1 MNAINNM
8 QRAFRLLL
16 AASFCC
22 LFFSCDKM
30 ECNDG
35 LDGQWQMC
43 EWKSPEGEVVAGK
56 EMKLY
61 YSFQL
66 QMMMF
71 QRLSSS
77 SGYLLSSFENRKG
90 EIRVYDPIKYAGSG
104 HDDILPMDT
113 LAFYGVP
120 LDGVMKV
127 EQLSGST
134 LVLSSREQGTLTF
147 RKY

>member
-1 MNAINNM
+1 MNIKSLFYIVAASLCSCI
-8 QRAFRLLL
+8 LL
-16 AASFCC
+16 AACN
-22 LFFSCDKM
+22 KM
-30 ECNDG
+30 DCNDG

-43 EWKSPEGEVVAGK
+43 EWKSPDGEVVAGK

-71 QRLSSS
+71 QRLS
-77 SGYLLSSFENRKG
+77 YPAATILSSFENRKAD
-90 EIRVYDPIKYAGSG
+90 IRVYDPIKYIGAG
-104 HDDILPMDT
+104 HDSILPMDT
-113 LAFYGVP
+113 LSTFGVP

-127 EQLSGST
+127 ERLTGNT
-134 LVLSSREQGTLTF
+134 LVLSSGETGTLTF

>member
-1 MNAINNM
+1 MLMNIKSP
-8 QRAFRLLL
+8 FRIFLVLIL
-16 AASFCC
+16 ILVSV
-22 LFFSCDKM
+22 LVSCDKM

-35 LDGQWQMC
+35 LDGQWQMY
-43 EWKSPEGEVVAGK
+43 EWKSPAGEVVAGK

-77 SGYLLSSFENRKG
+77 SGYLLSSFENRNG
-90 EIRVYDPIKYAGSG
+90 SIRIYEPIKYSGGG
-104 HDDILPMDT
+104 HDEILPMDT
-113 LAFYGVP
+113 LAYYGVP
-120 LDGVMKV
+120 MDGIMQV
-127 EQLSGST
+127 EKLTGST
-134 LVLSSREQGTLTF
+134 LVLSSRETGTLTF

>member
-1 MNAINNM
+1 MNIKSLSYIVAASLCSCI
-8 QRAFRLLL
+8 LL
-16 AASFCC
+16 AACN
-22 LFFSCDKM
+22 KM
-30 ECNDG
+30 DCNDG

-43 EWKSPEGEVVAGK
+43 EWKSPDGEVIAGK

-71 QRLSSS
+71 QRLS
-77 SGYLLSSFENRKG
+77 YPNATILSSFENRKAD
-90 EIRVYDPIKYAGSG
+90 IRVYDPIKYIGAG
-104 HDDILPMDT
+104 HDSILPMDT
-113 LAFYGVP
+113 LSTFGVP

-127 EQLSGST
+127 ERLTGNT
-134 LVLSSREQGTLTF
+134 LVLSSGETGTLTF

>member
-1 MNAINNM
+1 MNIKSLL
-8 QRAFRLLL
+8 RIFTVFIAFLVLIL
-16 AASFCC
+16 G
-22 LFFSCDKM
+22 SCDKM

-35 LDGQWQMC
+35 LDGQWQMY
-43 EWKSPEGEVVAGK
+43 EWKSPDGEVIAGK

-77 SGYLLSSFENRKG
+77 SGYLLSSFENRKSS
-90 EIRVYDPIKYAGSG
+90 IRIYDPIKYAGGG
-104 HDDILPMDT
+104 HDDVLPMDT
-113 LAFYGVP
+113 LSYYGVP
-120 LDGVMKV
+120 MDGIMQV
-127 EQLSGST
+127 EKLTGSI
-134 LVLSSREQGTLTF
+134 LVLSSKETGTLTF

>member
-1 MNAINNM
+1 MIKSSLCSIIM
-8 QRAFRLLL
+8 TVLSVFLVV
-16 AASFCC
+16 
-22 LFFSCDKM
+22 SCDKM

-43 EWKSPEGEVVAGK
+43 EWKSPTGEVVAGK

-71 QRLSSS
+71 QQLSV
-77 SGYLLSSFENRKG
+77 GATYWLSSFENCKTH
-90 EIRVYDPIKYAGSG
+90 IRIYDPIKYVGGG
-104 HDDILPMDT
+104 HDEILPMET
-113 LAFYGVP
+113 LSRYGVP
-120 LDGVMKV
+120 LDGIMKI
-127 EQLSGST
+127 EKLAGST
-134 LVLSSREQGTLTF
+134 LVLSSDETGTLTF